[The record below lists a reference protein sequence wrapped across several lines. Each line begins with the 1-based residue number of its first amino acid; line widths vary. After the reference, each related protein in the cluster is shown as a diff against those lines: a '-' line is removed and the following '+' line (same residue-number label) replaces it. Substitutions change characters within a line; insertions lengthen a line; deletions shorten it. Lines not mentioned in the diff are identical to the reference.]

1 MSGEDRRRFI
11 PLCPDFVCPDFV
23 IELRSESD
31 PLRGLKDKMQE
42 YMENGARMAWL
53 IDPFEREVHIYRPGP
68 PVEALDGPSQVSGD
82 PMLPGF
88 SLDLTEIWQ

>member
-1 MSGEDRRRFI
+1 M
-11 PLCPDFVCPDFV
+11 